1 MSCLW
6 QSPLTSQWC
15 YWVFVAFITLWHFSS
30 FLMHSFFL
38 SLQYNISTAMIKLL
52 CLIYNCITASWIISD
67 TFIVY
72 MFGKGQFMK
81 EPMGHDKEIK
91 IYRMETMNYNTKSN
105 MSFLGIFLM
114 AELVS
119 SFTSQFKR
127 ILS

>member
-1 MSCLW
+1 
-6 QSPLTSQWC
+6 
-15 YWVFVAFITLWHFSS
+15 
-30 FLMHSFFL
+30 
-38 SLQYNISTAMIKLL
+38 
-52 CLIYNCITASWIISD
+52 
-67 TFIVY
+67 